1 MTCEIHI
8 TYIAFIFVGFF
19 LGYYEHRLEK
29 HTVKSVQRYAPTLQK
44 VLLFGLF
51 FILMYLSFH
60 VLKYFIVPVVWAAI
74 IAYMTWPWYQA
85 IHRRCGSRPTLSASL
100 MITLMMLIVGVP
112 VIFALFLLQHEGRN
126 LYFELQRQ
134 VFSGHL
140 NVPDFIRNL
149 PIVGKEVTRTLKEI
163 NSDPNSIIQS
173 ISLWIQGHLNYGK
186 VLLNEVSR
194 NLIKL
199 CFAVLSLFF
208 FYRDG
213 DTILKQVKKA
223 FEMVIGPRVHHYLD
237 TISDTTRAVV
247 YGVGLTAIAQSL
259 LAGVSYFV
267 AGVPNPMVLT
277 IVTFLLAL
285 IPFGPPIAYTSVS
298 LWLFSQGQTIEAIGV
313 MAWGVCVVSTAD
325 NVIRPLVISGA
336 TKIPF
341 LLIMFG
347 VLGGIASFGLI
358 GLFIGPVILAV
369 LLAIWREWLNE
380 NTQDEGLIMPK
391 ATMAHGDA
399 IEQDSEKPL

>member
-1 MTCEIHI
+1 MN
-8 TYIAFIFVGFF
+8 
-19 LGYYEHRLEK
+19 
-29 HTVKSVQRYAPTLQK
+29 SVQQYAPTLQK

-51 FILMYLSFH
+51 FVLIFLSFH
-60 VLKYFIVPVVWAAI
+60 VLKYFIVPVVWATI
-74 IAYMTWPWYQA
+74 IAYMTWPLYQSVQ
-85 IHRRCGSRPTLSASL
+85 RMCGPRPTLSATIM
-100 MITLMMLIVGVP
+100 MILVILVVGIP
-112 VIFALFLLQHEGRN
+112 LTFAIFILQHEGRN
-126 LYFELQRQ
+126 LYYELQKQ

-140 NVPDFIRNL
+140 NVPDFIRDL
-149 PIVGKEVTRTLKEI
+149 PFVGKEISRSLREI
-163 NSDPNSIIQS
+163 NEDPNSIINS
-173 ISLWIQGHLNYGK
+173 ISVWIQGHLNYGRF
-186 VLLNEVSR
+186 LLSEISR

-199 CFAVLSLFF
+199 GFAMLSLFF

-213 DTILKQVKKA
+213 QTILNQVSKA
-223 FEMVIGPRVHHYLD
+223 LEMVIGPRVHHYLD
-237 TISDTTRAVV
+237 TISETTRAVV
-247 YGVGLTAIAQSL
+247 YGVGLTAIAQAL

-277 IVTFLLAL
+277 IVTFLFAL
-285 IPFGPPIAYTSVS
+285 IPFGPPLAYGSVA

-336 TKIPF
+336 TQIPF

-369 LLAIWREWLNE
+369 LLAIWREWLHETNE
-380 NTQDEGLIMPK
+380 AEAMMMPK
-391 ATMAHGDA
+391 TTMAYDLPDDQGPA
-399 IEQDSEKPL
+399 APKG

>member
-1 MTCEIHI
+1 MN
-8 TYIAFIFVGFF
+8 
-19 LGYYEHRLEK
+19 
-29 HTVKSVQRYAPTLQK
+29 SVQQHAPIIQK
-44 VLLFGLF
+44 VLLFVLF

-74 IAYMTWPWYQA
+74 IAYMTWPLFIRIKRW
-85 IHRRCGSRPTLSASL
+85 CGGRNSLSALL
-100 MITLMMLIVGVP
+100 MISFMILVIGVP
-112 VIFALFLLQHEGRN
+112 LTFSIFLLQHEGRN
-126 LYFELQRQ
+126 LYYELQKQ
-134 VFSGHL
+134 VFSGHV
-140 NVPDFIRNL
+140 NIPDFIKEL
-149 PIVGKEVTRTLKEI
+149 PIIGKEVTRSLKDLS
-163 NSDPNSIIQS
+163 NDPNSIIQA
-173 ISLWIQGHLNYGK
+173 ISAWIQGHLNYGRF
-186 VLLNEVSR
+186 VLSEISR
-194 NLIKL
+194 NVFKL
-199 CFAVLSLFF
+199 TFAILSLFF

-213 DTILKQVKKA
+213 ETILNQVKKA
-223 FEMVIGPRVHHYLD
+223 LEMVIGPRVQHYIS

-247 YGVGLTAIAQSL
+247 YGIGLTAIAQAL

-298 LWLFSQGQTIEAIGV
+298 LWLFSQGQTVEAIGV
-313 MAWGVCVVSTAD
+313 MAWGVCIVSTAD

-336 TKIPF
+336 TQIPF

-369 LLAIWREWLNE
+369 LLAIWREWLHE
-380 NTQDEGLIMPK
+380 QDIEPVMVPK
-391 ATMAHGDA
+391 ATLIYDDEESQNKAD
-399 IEQDSEKPL
+399 PL

>member
-1 MTCEIHI
+1 MN
-8 TYIAFIFVGFF
+8 
-19 LGYYEHRLEK
+19 
-29 HTVKSVQRYAPTLQK
+29 SVQQYAPTLQK

-51 FILMYLSFH
+51 FVLIFLSFH
-60 VLKYFIVPVVWAAI
+60 VLKYFIVPVVWATI
-74 IAYMTWPWYQA
+74 IAYMTWPLYQSVQ
-85 IHRRCGSRPTLSASL
+85 RMCGSRPTLSATIM
-100 MITLMMLIVGVP
+100 MILVTLVVGIP
-112 VIFALFLLQHEGRN
+112 LTFAIFILQHEGRN
-126 LYFELQRQ
+126 LYYELQKQ

-140 NVPDFIRNL
+140 NVPDFIRDL
-149 PIVGKEVTRTLKEI
+149 PFVGKEISRSLREI
-163 NSDPNSIIQS
+163 NEDPNSIINS
-173 ISLWIQGHLNYGK
+173 ISVWIQGHLNYGRF
-186 VLLNEVSR
+186 LLSEISR

-199 CFAVLSLFF
+199 GFAMLSLFF

-213 DTILKQVKKA
+213 QTILNQVSKA
-223 FEMVIGPRVHHYLD
+223 LEMVIGPRVHHYLD
-237 TISDTTRAVV
+237 TISETTRAVV
-247 YGVGLTAIAQSL
+247 YGVGLTAIAQAL

-277 IVTFLLAL
+277 IVTFLFAL
-285 IPFGPPIAYTSVS
+285 IPFGPPLAYGSVA

-336 TKIPF
+336 TQIPF

-369 LLAIWREWLNE
+369 LLAIWREWLHETNE
-380 NTQDEGLIMPK
+380 AEPMMMPK
-391 ATMAHGDA
+391 TTMAYDLPDDQGPTAPKD
-399 IEQDSEKPL
+399 

>member
-1 MTCEIHI
+1 MN
-8 TYIAFIFVGFF
+8 
-19 LGYYEHRLEK
+19 
-29 HTVKSVQRYAPTLQK
+29 SVQQYAPTLQK

-51 FILMYLSFH
+51 FILLYLSFN

-74 IAYMTWPWYQA
+74 IAYMTWPLYQS
-85 IHRRCGSRPTLSASL
+85 IKRSVGSRPNLSAIIM
-100 MITLMMLIVGVP
+100 MIMVTLVVGIP
-112 VIFALFLLQHEGRN
+112 LTFAIFLLQHEGRS
-126 LYFELQRQ
+126 LYYELQQQ

-149 PIVGKEVTRTLKEI
+149 PLVGKEISRTLRDI
-163 NSDPNSIIQS
+163 NNDPNSIVQNIS
-173 ISLWIQGHLNYGK
+173 IWIQGHLNYGK
-186 VLLNEVSR
+186 VVFNEISK

-199 CFAVLSLFF
+199 GFAMLSLFF

-213 DTILKQVKKA
+213 EIILKQVSKA
-223 FEMVIGPRVHHYLD
+223 LEKVIGPRVHHYLD

-247 YGVGLTAIAQSL
+247 YGVGLTAIAQAL

-277 IVTFLLAL
+277 IITFIFAL
-285 IPFGPPIAYTSVS
+285 IPFGPPMAYGAVS

-313 MAWGVCVVSTAD
+313 MAWGVCIVSTAD

-336 TKIPF
+336 TQIPF

-358 GLFIGPVILAV
+358 GVFIGPVILAV
-369 LLAIWREWLNE
+369 LLAIWREWLHENGQNE
-380 NTQDEGLIMPK
+380 PLMMPK
-391 ATMAHGDA
+391 ATLAYDL
-399 IEQDSEKPL
+399 EEEKKDPPTSSL

>member
-1 MTCEIHI
+1 MN
-8 TYIAFIFVGFF
+8 
-19 LGYYEHRLEK
+19 
-29 HTVKSVQRYAPTLQK
+29 SVQQYAPTLQK

-51 FILMYLSFH
+51 FVLIFLSFH
-60 VLKYFIVPVVWAAI
+60 VLKYFIVPVVWATI
-74 IAYMTWPWYQA
+74 IAYMTWPLYQSVQ
-85 IHRRCGSRPTLSASL
+85 RMCGPRPTLSATIM
-100 MITLMMLIVGVP
+100 MILVTLVVGIP
-112 VIFALFLLQHEGRN
+112 LTFAIFILQHEGRN
-126 LYFELQRQ
+126 LYYELQKQ

-140 NVPDFIRNL
+140 NVPDFIRDL
-149 PIVGKEVTRTLKEI
+149 PFVGKEISRSLREI
-163 NSDPNSIIQS
+163 NEDPNSIINS
-173 ISLWIQGHLNYGK
+173 ISVWIQGHLNYGRF
-186 VLLNEVSR
+186 LLSEISR

-199 CFAVLSLFF
+199 GFAMLSLFF

-213 DTILKQVKKA
+213 QTILNQVSKA
-223 FEMVIGPRVHHYLD
+223 LEMVIGPRVHHYLD
-237 TISDTTRAVV
+237 TISETTRAVV
-247 YGVGLTAIAQSL
+247 YGVGLTAIAQAL

-277 IVTFLLAL
+277 IVTFLFAL
-285 IPFGPPIAYTSVS
+285 IPFGPPLAYGSVA

-336 TKIPF
+336 TQIPF

-369 LLAIWREWLNE
+369 LLAIWREWLHE
-380 NTQDEGLIMPK
+380 TDEAEAMMMPK
-391 ATMAHGDA
+391 TTMAYDLPDDQGPTA
-399 IEQDSEKPL
+399 PKG

>member
-1 MTCEIHI
+1 MLQDLRNEP
-8 TYIAFIFVGFF
+8 VN
-19 LGYYEHRLEK
+19 
-29 HTVKSVQRYAPTLQK
+29 SVQQYAPTLQK

-51 FILMYLSFH
+51 FVLIFLSFH
-60 VLKYFIVPVVWAAI
+60 VLKYFIVPVVWATI
-74 IAYMTWPWYQA
+74 IAYMTWPLYQSVQ
-85 IHRRCGSRPTLSASL
+85 RMCGPRPTLSATIM
-100 MITLMMLIVGVP
+100 MILVTLVVGIP
-112 VIFALFLLQHEGRN
+112 LTFAIFILQHEGRN
-126 LYFELQRQ
+126 LYYELQKQ

-140 NVPDFIRNL
+140 NVPDFIRDL
-149 PIVGKEVTRTLKEI
+149 PFVGKEISRSLREI
-163 NSDPNSIIQS
+163 NEDPNSIINS
-173 ISLWIQGHLNYGK
+173 ISVWIQGHLNYGRF
-186 VLLNEVSR
+186 LLSEISR

-199 CFAVLSLFF
+199 GFAMLSLFF

-213 DTILKQVKKA
+213 QTILNQVSKA
-223 FEMVIGPRVHHYLD
+223 LEMVIGPRVHHYLD
-237 TISDTTRAVV
+237 TISETTRAVV
-247 YGVGLTAIAQSL
+247 YGVGLTAIAQAL

-277 IVTFLLAL
+277 IVTFLFAL
-285 IPFGPPIAYTSVS
+285 IPFGPPLAYGSVA

-336 TKIPF
+336 TQIPF

-369 LLAIWREWLNE
+369 LLAIWREWLHETNE
-380 NTQDEGLIMPK
+380 AEAMMMPK
-391 ATMAHGDA
+391 TTMAYDLPDDQGPTA
-399 IEQDSEKPL
+399 PKG